1 MIRADTLRRLL
12 DLGKP
17 ISHTIGDR
25 SRGESAVR
33 IRLTPCKHPG
43 RGFFEVRVQRFA
55 SAEQVAS
62 ARQLSGV
69 TAAEGLLA
77 ELAEFIALVRAG
89 DPAASLAASELFVE
103 AAQLQ
108 YDDGFVE
115 LLNSDPYWQKPTTN
129 AAANLI
135 AAYFRAVAI
144 WAAGKGRT

>member
-1 MIRADTLRRLL
+1 MQHSRRTGVLPADEPRAVSLRA
-12 DLGKP
+12 
-17 ISHTIGDR
+17 R
-25 SRGESAVR
+25 SLPE
-33 IRLTPCKHPG
+33 
-43 RGFFEVRVQRFA
+43 F
-55 SAEQVAS
+55 VA
-62 ARQLSGV
+62 GIEEE
-69 TAAEGLLA
+69 AEGLLA

-89 DPAASLAASELFVE
+89 APAASLAASELFVE